1 MLAVFDVD
9 AGVFLDRFMVCLK
22 CKPRLHFESFE
33 NYNIVEAD
41 PRVAKVKILSKLV

>member
-1 MLAVFDVD
+1 MLAVFDVH
-9 AGVFLDRFMVCLK
+9 AGVSLDRFMVCLK